1 MKHRLFGWLFGAVL
15 ALSLTGAQADN
26 YEKSVKAHPF
36 YQAIVDVAKT
46 TSGKKLI
53 DYLNARMQEDA
64 TRVPVVSLW
73 LRDNSINEDDG
84 RRLQSLYFLAYSET
98 LAAIADG
105 ERETGNPGAYRDLLE
120 TAMLNMHI
128 FELMASVDAARCQ
141 DQTARDAIRS
151 MMAQRYDMFRTA
163 YRTFPR
169 QIFDTIEK
177 TALQHEEKFLARS
190 PNADICQMGKSYIID
205 LSKVPGVERKMI
217 DDPLQPGRRKMVL
230 VPPAGYIYAPG
241 FVSDKQWLAM
251 RKDVIKEV
259 TGGWAKRYHTAIE

>member
-1 MKHRLFGWLFGAVL
+1 MKKRLIACLFGVMLAV
-15 ALSLTGAQADN
+15 SLTGAYADD

-36 YQAIVDVAKT
+36 YQGILDVSKT
-46 TSGKKLI
+46 LSGKPLL

-64 TRVPVVSLW
+64 TRVPIVSLW

-98 LAAIADG
+98 LAAMADG
-105 ERETGNPGAYRDLLE
+105 ERETGNPSAYRDLLE

-128 FELMASVDAARCQ
+128 FELMASIDAARCQ
-141 DQTARDAIRS
+141 DQTARDAIKS
-151 MMAQRYDMFRTA
+151 MMAQRYELFRSA

-169 QIFDTIEK
+169 QIFDSIEK

-205 LSKVPGVERKMI
+205 LSKVPGVERKTI
-217 DDPLQPGRRKMVL
+217 DDPLQAGRRKLVL
-230 VPPAGYIYAPG
+230 VPPAGYVYVPG
-241 FVSDKQWLAM
+241 FISDKQWLAL
-251 RKDVIKEV
+251 RKQVIADV
-259 TGGWAKRYHTAIE
+259 TGGWAKRYHGAIE